1 MLAAQIPF
9 SVDDFFYYALY
20 IWAASPILFLL
31 PYLYKHAWKS
41 EGMREVRKFIPHLG
55 SSTIIGITTYILRV
69 LVVLLVGKTLAGQL
83 FTAFAIGGL
92 ASAIYT
98 YALGPTLL
106 LKEKGGIKSKLIFFS
121 AIFALIGLILV
132 FFSEQGGLSLHS
144 AVFSQMIGIS
154 IVGGGIMLLAQHIRL
169 QILQ

>member
-1 MLAAQIPF
+1 M
-9 SVDDFFYYALY
+9 V
-20 IWAASPILFLL
+20 
-31 PYLYKHAWKS
+31 YLQKI
-41 EGMREVRKFIPHLG
+41 RKFIPHLG

-154 IVGGGIMLLAQHIRL
+154 IVGGGIML
-169 QILQ
+169 